1 MFLTC
6 LGARGCIEGTPGGVC
21 SCSGSHGG
29 RWTGGSRYE
38 DIEHGAIGARSALK
52 DCGAGAGTDQG
63 EACTSPQCGYVVGPR
78 GECGELGGARVYA
91 CSVLGHLALLAL
103 KVFRVE
109 EMSRAPRSAH
119 LLRCGGGT
127 DNRSTGQLVKRRL
140 STKWPVM
147 ILLLDYLAYCEEIG
161 VRCELDWRPRDANV
175 EADQLTN
182 SDFSAFSIE
191 RRIKVE
197 WEDLSF
203 PIVDLLMKYSESF
216 SKRKH
221 EVLDGGAAGRG
232 SKFTK
237 STWG

>member
-1 MFLTC
+1 
-6 LGARGCIEGTPGGVC
+6 
-21 SCSGSHGG
+21 
-29 RWTGGSRYE
+29 
-38 DIEHGAIGARSALK
+38 
-52 DCGAGAGTDQG
+52 
-63 EACTSPQCGYVVGPR
+63 
-78 GECGELGGARVYA
+78 
-91 CSVLGHLALLAL
+91 
-103 KVFRVE
+103 
-109 EMSRAPRSAH
+109 MSRAPRSAH

-147 ILLLDYLAYCEEIG
+147 ILLMDCLAYCEEIG

-203 PIVDLLMKYSESF
+203 PMV
-216 SKRKH
+216 
-221 EVLDGGAAGRG
+221 DGGPFDEILRVFLQEKA
-232 SKFTK
+232 
-237 STWG
+237 